1 MSKSKRL
8 EVIFHNGEPEGI
20 RTYMRHL
27 STIKTY
33 VVPRQYLADAKSLTG
48 VNNPGVYFL
57 VNDEAGSLTKLYIGQ
72 TRNGITRLDDHNAK
86 KDFWNKAILFLG
98 DGDHFTL
105 NILSGLEKYAI
116 QKALD
121 ANRYDV
127 DNKAVPKYKISEY
140 DLPIVEEIYEEIEFI
155 MATLGYRMNISTIQS
170 NQKVFA
176 TSRRGI
182 VAYGTYS
189 GESFELL
196 VDSEIDFSRSVN
208 LESYNEKRKAFLA
221 DGSIVQKDDGRYY
234 LTKVISFRT
243 PSGASD
249 FVLGGSTNGWIEWRD
264 KDAKTLDELYRK
276 QANI

>member
-8 EVIFHNGEPEGI
+8 ETIFHNGEPDGI

-27 STIKTY
+27 SPIKTY
-33 VVPRQYLADAKSLTG
+33 VVPRQYLSEAKGLTG
-48 VNNPGVYFL
+48 IDFPGVYFL
-57 VNDEAGSLTKLYIGQ
+57 VNDEAGALTKLYIGQ
-72 TRNGITRLDDHNAK
+72 TRNGISRLDDHNAK
-86 KDFWNKAILFLG
+86 KDFWNKAILFLA
-98 DGDHFTL
+98 DSDHFTL
-105 NILSGLEKYAI
+105 NILSGLEKFAI

-140 DLPIVEEIYEEIEFI
+140 DMPIVEEIYEEIEFI
-155 MATLGYRMNISTIQS
+155 MATLGYRMNISTVYS
-170 NQKVFA
+170 NQKIFA

-182 VAYGTYS
+182 MAYGTYL

-196 VDSEIDFSRSVN
+196 PDSEVDFSKAVH
-208 LESYNEKRKAFLA
+208 LESYNAKRKSLLS
-221 DGSIVQKDDGRYY
+221 DGGIVQKDDGKYY
-234 LTKVISFRT
+234 LTKVISFKT

-264 KDAKTLDELYRK
+264 KDGKTLDELYRK
-276 QANI
+276 QSNS

>member
-8 EVIFHNGEPEGI
+8 EVIFHNREPDGI

-27 STIKTY
+27 STIKTH

-86 KDFWNKAILFLG
+86 KDFWKKAILFLA

-121 ANRYDV
+121 ADRYDV

-140 DLPIVEEIYEEIEFI
+140 DLPIVEEIYEEIESI
-155 MATLGYRMNISTIQS
+155 MVTLGYRMNVSTVQS

-196 VDSEIDFSRSVN
+196 PDSEIDFSKTVN
-208 LESYNEKRKAFLA
+208 LESYNVKRNSLLA
-221 DGSIVQKDDGRYY
+221 DGGIVQKNDGKYY
-234 LTKVISFRT
+234 LTKVITFKT

-249 FVLGGSTNGWIEWRD
+249 FVLGGSTNGWSEWRD
-264 KDAKTLDELYRK
+264 KDGKTLDELYRK
-276 QANI
+276 QSTT

>member
-8 EVIFHNGEPEGI
+8 EVIFHNGEPDGI

-72 TRNGITRLDDHNAK
+72 TRNGISRLDDHNAK

-155 MATLGYRMNISTIQS
+155 MATLGYRMNVSTVQS

-196 VDSEIDFSRSVN
+196 PDSEIDFSKKVN
-208 LESYNEKRKAFLA
+208 LESYNVKRSSLLT
-221 DGSIVQKDDGRYY
+221 DGGIVQRDDGKYY
-234 LTKVISFRT
+234 LTKVITFKT

-249 FVLGGSTNGWIEWRD
+249 FVLGGSTNGWSEWRD
-264 KDAKTLDELYRK
+264 KDGKTLDELFRTPSK
-276 QANI
+276 

>member
-8 EVIFHNGEPEGI
+8 EVIFHNGEPDGI

>member
-105 NILSGLEKYAI
+105 NILSGLEKYVI

-155 MATLGYRMNISTIQS
+155 MATLGYRMNISTVQS

-196 VDSEIDFSRSVN
+196 VDSEIDFSRPVN

-249 FVLGGSTNGWIEWRD
+249 FALGGSTNGWIEWRD